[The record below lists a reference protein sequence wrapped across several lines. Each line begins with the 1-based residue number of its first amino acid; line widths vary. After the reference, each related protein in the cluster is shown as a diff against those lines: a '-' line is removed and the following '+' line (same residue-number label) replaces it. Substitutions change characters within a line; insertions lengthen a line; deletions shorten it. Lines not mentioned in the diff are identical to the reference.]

1 MIIHTN
7 QTSKKKPQNT
17 PEKQQLRQDW
27 DKLLQKYETKAYAK
41 PKATKTRKPEPYRRE
56 TKHYPSLDTG
66 RGSATVA
73 ESKAYTGDATPA
85 GVEPVI
91 RIEPEPAQMVLATTL
106 IVFPVI
112 SSTFIV
118 TESCVLSHG
127 APEIVQT
134 KT

>member
-17 PEKQQLRQDW
+17 PEKQQLRRDW

-41 PKATKTRKPEPYRRE
+41 PKATETRKPEPYRRE

-73 ESKAYTGDATPA
+73 ESKEYTGDAILGIGQMHKSNA
-85 GVEPVI
+85 IPVF
-91 RIEPEPAQMVLATTL
+91 RHEDA
-106 IVFPVI
+106 
-112 SSTFIV
+112 
-118 TESCVLSHG
+118 ESLS
-127 APEIVQT
+127 
-134 KT
+134 KMRR